1 MYQGKHMKKTKKPAA
16 LLASL
21 ALVFVVAVAGTVA
34 FLATQTN
41 DVVNTFTPSSVPPT
55 VVEDIEGNVKEKV
68 VIENSGN
75 TDAYIRATVV
85 VNWLKKNAEDGY
97 DVYGGKVPVRCD
109 CKGKC
114 SKGCDY
120 SMNLPADTDPDTDGV
135 QTNWV
140 LGADGYYYYKLPVS
154 GGKST
159 EALLTEGRVLNE
171 AMLESGYKLSMEV
184 LAQTI
189 QAVPE
194 TVVGE
199 VWSSGVSGVSTVNG
213 VKTLTV
219 IPPSGGTT

>member
-34 FLATQTN
+34 FLATNT
-41 DVVNTFTPSSVPPT
+41 DPVVNTFTPSSVPPT

-68 VIENSGN
+68 VIENSGD

-85 VNWLKKNAEDGY
+85 VNWLDKDGN
-97 DVYGGKVPVRCD
+97 VYGGEVPVA
-109 CKGKC
+109 GT
-114 SKGCDY
+114 DY
-120 SMNLPADTDPDTDGV
+120 SMNLPADTDEATDGV

-184 LAQTI
+184 MAQTI